1 MKLLPTLVTGSVLL
15 FGSAAASAAMVGP
28 AADYGVFVFGAGN
41 FASQNTDSG
50 GNLAAGGNVTL
61 QNYSVA
67 SSIAGNPSL
76 TPNPAR
82 LVVGGNL
89 TATNGGVGQGQNGA
103 IYVGG
108 TVNRT
113 SFTATGGTF
122 SQTLVD
128 FAASEQQYKSL
139 SLSLG
144 GLAANGNSSISFG
157 TLNLNGTSNTL
168 NVFSLS
174 AADLT
179 STNTVNITAPTGSTV
194 LINVTGNNAVFQNGN
209 VNLSGIS
216 SAYVLYN
223 FINAT
228 SVNLAGSKNPKGS
241 ILAPLAGVTGGFG
254 AMDGQLITGSYG
266 GTGGDPFGHTEFHS
280 VLFAGSLPAPVPL
293 PAGAWLLI
301 SGIASLAGLARRRL
315 IPTRAGF

>member
-1 MKLLPTLVTGSVLL
+1 MKLLPKLAMGSIFVVA
-15 FGSAAASAAMVGP
+15 SAAASAAIVGP
-28 AADYGVFVFGAGN
+28 AADYGVFVFGSGN
-41 FASQNTDSG
+41 FSSQSTDSG
-50 GNLAAGGNVTL
+50 GNLAAGGDVSL

-67 SSIAGNPSL
+67 SAIAGNPSL
-76 TPNPAR
+76 NPNSAR

-103 IYVGG
+103 LYVGG
-108 TVNRT
+108 AINRT

-122 SQTLVD
+122 GQTLVD
-128 FAASEQQYKSL
+128 FSAAELQYESL

-144 GLAANGNSSISFG
+144 GLGANGTSSISFG
-157 TLNLNGTSNTL
+157 TLNLNGTSSTL
-168 NVFSLS
+168 NVFTLS

-179 STNTVNITAPTGSTV
+179 STNAVNIAAPTGSTV

-209 VNLSGIS
+209 VNLTGIS

-228 SVNLAGSKNPKGS
+228 SVTLTGSKNPAGS

-266 GTGGDPFGHTEFHS
+266 GMGGDPYGHTEFHGIA
-280 VLFAGSLPAPVPL
+280 FAGTLPAPVPL
-293 PAGAWLLI
+293 PAGAWLLM
-301 SGIASLAGLARRRL
+301 SGIASLAGFARRRF
-315 IPTRAGF
+315 RANA